1 MIPYEEL
8 VAALAQWRQRQG
20 LPAGPADYLGEPQQ
34 AGYDYTPSE
43 PADGGYGANVPY
55 GTGGAYGEDVV
66 ELSDDMMDSVVEEQS
81 SPFSVDA
88 METVDDGSQALAVDT
103 QDEDMD
109 AYLDAAIPIEPPKPE
124 PEPEPPSSGRRK
136 RKK

>member
-43 PADGGYGANVPY
+43 PADGGYGVNVPY

-109 AYLDAAIPIEPPKPE
+109 AYLDAAMPLEPPKPE

>member
-43 PADGGYGANVPY
+43 PAGGGYGANVPY

-109 AYLDAAIPIEPPKPE
+109 AYLDAAMPIEPPKPE

>member
-34 AGYDYTPSE
+34 AGYEYTPSE
-43 PADGGYGANVPY
+43 PAGGGYGANVPY

-88 METVDDGSQALAVDT
+88 METVDDGSQSLAVDT

-109 AYLDAAIPIEPPKPE
+109 AYLDAALPLEPPRPE
-124 PEPEPPSSGRRK
+124 PEPEPASSGRRK